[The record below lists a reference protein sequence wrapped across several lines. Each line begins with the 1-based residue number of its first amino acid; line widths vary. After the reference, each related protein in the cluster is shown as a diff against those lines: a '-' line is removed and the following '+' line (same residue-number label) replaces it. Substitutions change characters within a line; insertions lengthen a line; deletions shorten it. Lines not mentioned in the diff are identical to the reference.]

1 MSEQNPLTISE
12 LINSL
17 KATKKQ
23 YGNLPV
29 MFYTGKEKDKVYT
42 HLCKEP
48 KVYTHLCKEPKEIKI
63 MIDFCREEGDVLR
76 KFALIKG

>member
-48 KVYTHLCKEPKEIKI
+48 RDIKI
-63 MIDFCREEGDVLR
+63 MIDFSREEGDVLR

>member
-1 MSEQNPLTISE
+1 MSEKPLTISE

-29 MFYTGKEKDKVYT
+29 MFYTGKDKDKVYT

-48 KVYTHLCKEPKEIKI
+48 RDIKI
-63 MIDFCREEGDVLR
+63 MIDFSRDEGDVLH
-76 KFALIKG
+76 KFALIK

>member
-12 LINSL
+12 LINAL
-17 KATKKQ
+17 KTAKKQ
-23 YGNLPV
+23 AGNLPV

-48 KVYTHLCKEPKEIKI
+48 KEIKI
-63 MIDFCREEGDVLR
+63 MIDFNREEGDVLR
-76 KFALIKG
+76 KFALIK

>member
-17 KATKKQ
+17 KAAKKQ

-29 MFYTGKEKDKVYT
+29 MFYTGEENGGKQ
-42 HLCKEP
+42 CKEP
-48 KVYTHLCKEPKEIKI
+48 KDIAI
-63 MIDFCREEGDVLR
+63 MEDRDREESHVLR
-76 KFALIKG
+76 RFALIK

>member
-1 MSEQNPLTISE
+1 
-12 LINSL
+12 
-17 KATKKQ
+17 
-23 YGNLPV
+23 

-48 KVYTHLCKEPKEIKI
+48 RDIKI
-63 MIDFCREEGDVLR
+63 MIDFSREEGDVLR

>member
-17 KATKKQ
+17 KAAKKQ

-48 KVYTHLCKEPKEIKI
+48 RDIKI
-63 MIDFCREEGDVLR
+63 MIDFSREEGDVLR

>member
-1 MSEQNPLTISE
+1 MSEKPLTISE

-48 KVYTHLCKEPKEIKI
+48 EEIKL
-63 MIDFCREEGDVLR
+63 MENRDREENHFLR
-76 KFALIKG
+76 KFVLIK